1 MRVADIVVREF
12 EGLKGVHRAR
22 LACVA
27 RVTAAVVSCSRLALS
42 LAGRA
47 LPGAL
52 KAKNG
57 IKCVDRL
64 LGNAR
69 LHWEVLLFYVRLAQR
84 VVPRERRPVLLIDWT
99 DIGAHWSALD
109 VTLVSEGRGV
119 ILCSEVHPRRK
130 ENNPRVESTEV
141 DPTVRTIFDAGEE
154 RVVRLGYAA

>member
-27 RVTAAVVSCSRLALS
+27 RVTATVVSCSRLALS

-69 LHWEVLLFYVRLAQR
+69 LHLEVFLFYVRLAQR

-99 DIGAHWSALD
+99 DIGAHWSALV

-119 ILCSEVHPRRK
+119 I
-130 ENNPRVESTEV
+130 RV
-141 DPTVRTIFDAGEE
+141 
-154 RVVRLGYAA
+154 